1 MRLLLPP
8 PVVVGIGLLLLY
20 AGARLFPALNLT
32 FSGQTS
38 IAAVLLIAGLAI
50 GGHALFR
57 FVMAGTTFNP
67 ITPDRARTLV
77 THGFYR
83 VSRNPMYVAD
93 VLLLL
98 AFGIYL
104 GTVTVFAVVP
114 AFVWYLT
121 EFQIRPEEEH
131 LKRLFGQEYLDYC
144 ARVRRWL

>member
-20 AGARLFPALNLT
+20 AGAKQVPALSVT
-32 FSGQTS
+32 FPGQ
-38 IAAVLLIAGLAI
+38 AALAVLLLIAGLAI

-57 FVMAGTTFNP
+57 FVKAKTTFNP
-67 ITPDRARTLV
+67 TTPQKANRLV
-77 THGFYR
+77 TSGFYR

-104 GTVTVFAVVP
+104 GTASIFAVVP
-114 AFVWYLT
+114 GFVWFLT
-121 EFQIRPEEEH
+121 EFQIKPEEEH
-131 LKRLFGQEYLDYC
+131 LTRLFGQEYLDYQ
-144 ARVRRWL
+144 ARVRRWI